1 MQLAILS
8 GGAAQG
14 LVRSLADRFRAG
26 TGCEIDGTFSAV
38 GAMRDKLLA
47 GAPADV
53 LILTAALIAALTAS
67 GHVAAGSAADIGIV
81 RTALAVRAGDPVPP
95 IRDAGSLRAA
105 LLAAD
110 EIHFGDPQRA
120 TASIHFAKV
129 LDALGLAGDPRL
141 GTHPNGMTA
150 MRALAQSKAR
160 RPIGCTQVT
169 EIMATPG
176 VALAGPLPQPYELAT
191 VYTTGVCTAARLPGE
206 ARRFAALLVAGD
218 TRPLRDRAGF
228 EPV

>member
-1 MQLAILS
+1 MKLAILS

-14 LVRSLADRFRAG
+14 LVRALAGRFEAE
-26 TGCEIDGTFSAV
+26 TGCGIDGTFSAV

-53 LILTAALIAALTAS
+53 LILTSALIAELTAS
-67 GHVAAGSAADIGIV
+67 GHVTAGSAADIGVV
-81 RTALAVRAGDPVPP
+81 RTALAVRAGDPPP
-95 IRDAGSLRAA
+95 AIRDADSLRAA

-110 EIHFGDPQRA
+110 EIHFGDPRRA

-129 LDALGLAGDPRL
+129 LDALGLAGDGRIR
-141 GTHPNGMTA
+141 THANGMTA
-150 MRALAQSKAR
+150 MRALAQSKAG

-169 EIMATPG
+169 EILATPG
-176 VALAGPLPQPYELAT
+176 VALAGPLPEPYELAT
-191 VYTTGVCTAARLPGE
+191 VYTAGVCTAAKLPTE
-206 ARRFAALLVAGD
+206 ARRFAALLVADD

-228 EPV
+228 EPA